1 LGAGDADLEGSYGE
15 IASLPSSGGRAGR
28 TGSSTHLKVDDDLY
42 AHSSPNDV
50 AHGNGKP
57 ASTTPKAATIFA
69 VGDRVDVK
77 GKGAGTVRFAGP
89 HHVEGTPR
97 LGVELD
103 DPTGKNNGTVT
114 GHRYFLCAPGHG
126 ALVKPHKATASA
138 AGTFGVDV
146 KGGTDNAA
154 GTMSNMSLGLGDYSG
169 FGDPEQEAG
178 YFDVAPAIDV

>member
-1 LGAGDADLEGSYGE
+1 MPTAA
-15 IASLPSSGGRAGR
+15 AS
-28 TGSSTHLKVDDDLY
+28 
-42 AHSSPNDV
+42 
-50 AHGNGKP
+50 
-57 ASTTPKAATIFA
+57 FA
-69 VGDRVDVK
+69 VGDRVAIN

-114 GHRYFLCAPGHG
+114 GHRYFSCAPGHG
-126 ALVKPHKATASA
+126 ALVKPHRATASA

-154 GTMSNMSLGLGDYSG
+154 GTMSNMSLGLGDYT
-169 FGDPEQEAG
+169 DP
-178 YFDVAPAIDV
+178 VPAPASLEPPGHEAVDMSDQDHVGRVLNVGGGSESLIGDTDLSDSDDEFDA